1 MQLMFDLDSGEIVDP
16 VSSEKEIYE
25 KLNQYKSKCKHDVKM
40 KSFKNEYVTYCT
52 KCGKVLST
60 RRKREKSC

>member
-16 VSSEKEIYE
+16 GLRAKEIYKE
-25 KLNQYKSKCKHDVKM
+25 GCKHTVKL
-40 KSFKNEYVTYCT
+40 KSFKGEYVTYCT

-60 RRKREKSC
+60 RRKREKAC